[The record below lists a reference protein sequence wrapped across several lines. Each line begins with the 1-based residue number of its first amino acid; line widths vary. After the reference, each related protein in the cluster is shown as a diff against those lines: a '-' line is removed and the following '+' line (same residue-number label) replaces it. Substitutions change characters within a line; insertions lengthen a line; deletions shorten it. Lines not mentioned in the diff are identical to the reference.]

1 MLNYLLFIAALCTD
15 LNYPQIFGADYQKA
29 LDYYTHNQKVFQQ
42 KSDQYKLPETE
53 LKAIILPELIRH
65 SSFKDFFETSA
76 LELLYTS
83 GGTDYADFSI
93 GHFQMK
99 PSFVEKLE
107 RALENDLHLKARFP
121 NICTYAEV
129 LSSQKRVERL
139 KRLKDTKWQLNYL
152 CCFYVIASEKFEEHI
167 SKLNTDQRVAFLAA
181 VYNIGFDKSLNHIHK
196 WSKKACFPFGAKYPE
211 KNQFIYSDIALD
223 FYNSQKK

>member
-1 MLNYLLFIAALCTD
+1 MLTCLLFIAALCTD

-29 LDYYTHNQKVFQQ
+29 LDYCTHNQKVFQQ
-42 KSDQYKLPETE
+42 KSDHYKLPAIE
-53 LKAIILPELIRH
+53 LKAIIFPELIRH

-76 LELLYTS
+76 LELLYTN

-107 RALENDLHLKARFP
+107 TTLEDYLHLKARFLQ
-121 NICTYAEV
+121 ICTYTEV

-139 KRLKDTKWQLNYL
+139 KRLKDTQWQLNYL
-152 CCFYVIASEKFEEHI
+152 CCFYALASEKFEGHI
-167 SKLNTDQRVAFLAA
+167 KNLSPAQRVAFLSAA
-181 VYNIGFDKSLNHIHK
+181 YNIGFDKSLNHILK

-211 KNQFIYSDIALD
+211 KNQFVYSDISLD
-223 FYNSQKK
+223 FFNAQNK

>member
-1 MLNYLLFIAALCTD
+1 MLTCLLFIAALFTD
-15 LNYPQIFGADYQKA
+15 LNYPKIFGADYQKA
-29 LDYYTHNQKVFQQ
+29 VDYCRHNQKVFQQ
-42 KSDQYKLPETE
+42 KADQYKLPATE
-53 LKAIILPELIRH
+53 LKAIIFPELIRH

-76 LELLYTS
+76 LELLYTN

-107 RALENDLHLKARFP
+107 TALENDLQIKARFP
-121 NICTYAEV
+121 HICAYAEV

-152 CCFYVIASEKFEEHI
+152 CCFYAIACEKFEEHI
-167 SKLNTDQRVAFLAA
+167 KKLSPAQRVAFLSAA
-181 VYNIGFDKSLNHIHK
+181 YNIGFDKSLDHLLK

-211 KNQFIYSDIALD
+211 KNQFVYSDIAQD
-223 FYNSQKK
+223 FFNSQTK